1 LTQVCQFAA
10 EELSAEPYLRSL
22 IKKEIEDKG
31 YITIELTD
39 KGKKD
44 IDELYPTYKLLQIQ

>member
-10 EELSAEPYLRSL
+10 EELAAEPYLRSL

-31 YITIELTD
+31 YITTEPTD

-44 IDELYPTYKLLQIQ
+44 IDVFHPSYRVKHIR